1 MTSLQAAIR
10 TDNGKGEARKLRAT
24 GRIPGVL
31 YGPDHEPVTLSVD
44 PDALTEIFKQTQDRN
59 TIVQLQVEGDTVPTL
74 VREVQRHPLTRE
86 LLHADFYRVSMERP
100 VEVMVPLR
108 PVGRPR
114 GAVLGG
120 RTRLIRRELRARCRY
135 DRIPVD
141 LPVDVTPMQIG
152 DMVKVS
158 QVKVPEGVE
167 LVYDHDF
174 NVVTVYG
181 KRGAR
186 VAAEEEEA
194 PAAEGGEEEEAAAEG
209 AEATE

>member
-86 LLHADFYRVSMERP
+86 LLHVDFYRVSPERE

-108 PVGRPR
+108 TQGRPR

-120 RTRLIRRELRARCRY
+120 RVRLIRRELRARCRF
-135 DRIPVD
+135 DRIPSD
-141 LPVDVTPMQIG
+141 FTVDVTPMQIG
-152 DMVKVS
+152 DMIKVS
-158 QVKVPEGVE
+158 QVRPPEGVQ
-167 LVYDHDF
+167 VVFDHDF
-174 NVVTVYG
+174 NIVTVAG

-186 VAAEEEEA
+186 VADEEPAAAEAEEGSE
-194 PAAEGGEEEEAAAEG
+194 AAEGGD
-209 AEATE
+209 EATE

>member
-10 TDNGKGEARKLRAT
+10 TDNGKGDARKLRAR

-31 YGPDHEPVTLSVD
+31 YGPDHEPVSLSVD
-44 PDALTEIFKQTQDRN
+44 PNALTEIFKQTQDRN

-86 LLHADFYRVSMERP
+86 LLHVDFFRVSPERP

-108 PVGRPR
+108 TQGRPR

-120 RTRLIRRELRARCRY
+120 RVRLIRRELRARCRY
-135 DRIPVD
+135 DRIPAAFT
-141 LPVDVTPMQIG
+141 VDVTPMQIG
-152 DMVKVS
+152 DMIKVS
-158 QVKVPEGVE
+158 QVRPPEGVQI
-167 LVYDHDF
+167 VFDHDF
-174 NVVTVYG
+174 NIVTVAG

-186 VAAEEEEA
+186 VADEA
-194 PAAEGGEEEEAAAEG
+194 PAAEEG
-209 AEATE
+209 AEATEGGGEATE